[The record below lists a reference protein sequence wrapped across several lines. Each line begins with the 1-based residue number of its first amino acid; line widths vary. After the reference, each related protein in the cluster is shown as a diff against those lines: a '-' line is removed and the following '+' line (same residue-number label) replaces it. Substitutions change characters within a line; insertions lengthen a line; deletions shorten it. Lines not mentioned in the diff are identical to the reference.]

1 MHITSQFDAGAID
14 IIDASQPDNIRLNIR
29 ADNACEFRQWFYFRL
44 HDVHHTALTVRLENA
59 GTCTYAPGWEGY
71 QAVASYDRQ
80 TWFRITTDYDGQ
92 TLTLRHT
99 PAHNDLYIAY
109 FAPYSYERH
118 LNLVAL
124 ANTHTRVGSLGNSV
138 EGRPIDCI
146 SWGKGKLPI
155 WIIARQ
161 HPGETMTEWL
171 TEGLLNRL
179 FNNNDVIAR
188 QIKQIATLHI
198 VPNINPDGAIHGNL
212 RSNAVGIN
220 LNREWMHPS
229 MDRSPEVYHVR
240 NAMHT
245 TGVSLFLDIH
255 GDETIPHVFTDGC
268 SMIPDYPA
276 ASIVQEQAF
285 TQLLAATTTDFQ
297 TQHGYAPDRF
307 SDEMLTLASK
317 YVGHAFG
324 CVSLTLEMPFKDH
337 NNHPDTTYGWS
348 PARSQQLGKD
358 LCVPI
363 LAHCLSL
370 QNIQPQIN

>member
-1 MHITSQFDAGAID
+1 MHITSQFDAGAIE

-29 ADNACEFRQWFYFRL
+29 ADNACEFRQWFYFRI
-44 HDVHHTALTVRLENA
+44 HDTRDTALTLKLENA
-59 GTCTYAPGWEGY
+59 ATCTYAQGWEDY

-80 TWFRITTDYDGQ
+80 NWFRIATDYDGQ
-92 TLTLRHT
+92 TLTLHHT
-99 PAHNDLYIAY
+99 ATHNDIYVAY

-118 LNLVAL
+118 LDLIAL
-124 ANTHTRVGSLGNSV
+124 ANTRARVSSLGNSV

-146 SWGKGKLPI
+146 TWGTGKLPV

-171 TEGLLNRL
+171 IEGLLNRL

-188 QIKQIATLHI
+188 QISQLATLHI
-198 VPNINPDGAIHGNL
+198 IPNINPDGAIHGNL
-212 RSNAVGIN
+212 RSNGVGVN
-220 LNREWMHPS
+220 LNREWMSPS
-229 MDRSPEVYHVR
+229 LTHSPEVYHVR
-240 NAMHT
+240 NAMQA

-276 ASIVQEQAF
+276 TSLALEQAF
-285 TQLLAATTTDFQ
+285 TELLAATTPDFQ
-297 TQHGYAPDRF
+297 TKHGYAPDRF

-317 YVGHAFG
+317 YVGHTFA

-337 NNHPDTTYGWS
+337 INRPDPTYGWS
-348 PARSQQLGKD
+348 PMRSQQLGKD
-358 LCVPI
+358 ICVPI
-363 LAHCLSL
+363 LAHCIKL
-370 QNIQPQIN
+370 QNDVPSD